1 MWDHDFAM
9 PDQSSASSEAERRG
23 AKRFPCN
30 GDMVSRLIEPS
41 ESRSSQVGI
50 RDISQ
55 TGICLLLPAQFQT
68 GTELTIEL
76 ENRRLRFTHRLTVRG
91 QHNGI
96 QLPNE
101 SWLHGCSVANRLP
114 RQVLE
119 AFTE

>member
-23 AKRFPCN
+23 AERFPCN
-30 GDMVSRLIEPS
+30 GDMVCRLIEPS

-68 GTELTIEL
+68 GTELTIQL
-76 ENRRLRFTHRLTVRG
+76 ENPRLPFTHPLTFRV
-91 QHNGI
+91 HPNAI
-96 QLPNE
+96 PLPN
-101 SWLHGCSVANRLP
+101 
-114 RQVLE
+114 
-119 AFTE
+119 